1 MVETP
6 SARVFSVFKILSF
19 RASLS
24 IAPEERDSSGAKE
37 QQTLLMNLVKD
48 MFKMCEKLSYWRE
61 GS

>member
-37 QQTLLMNLVKD
+37 QQTLLMNLVKV
-48 MFKMCEKLSYWRE
+48 MF
-61 GS
+61 